1 MCIDADP
8 VGQKWRATMR
18 KRNLIPFLKIV
29 IKKGD
34 QQQLVVFCCCYYT
47 HTTEKKWN
55 QPYFATICQMDTRLV
70 DITLHNLGSRG
81 IRRLLLRKRL
91 AGWHHS
97 TCIHTVAHLL
107 RLWPLPFCQLCS
119 NWIANDRA
127 PSVRNFAVV
136 VAECTRRIRNRIR
149 IEINSSSSSN
159 EIEKTL
165 RREES
170 VSSPSHFVER
180 RS

>member
-1 MCIDADP
+1 MDP

-34 QQQLVVFCCCYYT
+34 QQQLEFVFCCCCCSCYYT
-47 HTTEKKWN
+47 HTQKWN

-70 DITLHNLGSRG
+70 DIILHNLASRG

-91 AGWHHS
+91 AGTTLPVYAQS
-97 TCIHTVAHLL
+97 HTHLL

-119 NWIANDRA
+119 NWIANDTA
-127 PSVRNFAVV
+127 PSVSCCCCCWVHASN
-136 VAECTRRIRNRIR
+136 TKSNPNWDQQQQQQKPNR
-149 IEINSSSSSN
+149 
-159 EIEKTL
+159 KK
-165 RREES
+165 
-170 VSSPSHFVER
+170 P
-180 RS
+180 